1 MGERL
6 HFTLYMHVAPLM
18 NLMYYHKLFL
28 LVKVWDSSW
37 DLLCTFVSHGSCVTS
52 LVPYPYG
59 PMVVSGSSDA
69 TIRVWNLATH
79 DQVEV

>member
-1 MGERL
+1 
-6 HFTLYMHVAPLM
+6 
-18 NLMYYHKLFL
+18 MYYIMYVSPNVIKLFSNTIFL
-28 LVKVWDSSW
+28 QYVVKVWNSCW
-37 DLLCTFVSHGSCVTS
+37 DLLCTFVSHGGCVTS

-69 TIRVWNLATH
+69 TIRVWNLATQ